1 MTEQIIKNAK
11 LEAQKILEEAKK
23 EANRILSES
32 ALLKAVEKEAQKIKE
47 KTFNE
52 IKLAKLEIQPIE
64 SIFKYESCK
73 HLWENLWKVQN
84 FDTKQFAL
92 FHSENK
98 QLTDFKYSMI
108 ERFEGLAN
116 NHFLIEVFD
125 EYGVNGQF
133 GILNDKGQEI
143 LPMIYSSTDNV
154 LEQYK
159 KLV

>member
-23 EANRILSES
+23 EANRILAES

-108 ERFEGLAN
+108 ERFEGLSN
-116 NHFLIEVFD
+116 NHFLIGVFD

-143 LPMIYSSTDNV
+143 LPMIYSSTDSV

>member
-32 ALLKAVEKEAQKIKE
+32 ALLKAVEKEAQKFKE

-108 ERFEGLAN
+108 ERFEGLSN
-116 NHFLIEVFD
+116 NHFLIGVFD

-143 LPMIYSSTDNV
+143 LPMIYSSTDSV

>member
-1 MTEQIIKNAK
+1 MTEQIVENAK
-11 LEAQKILEEAKK
+11 FEAQKILEEAKK

-32 ALLKAVEKEAQKIKE
+32 TLLKAVEKEAQKIKE

-52 IKLAKLEIQPIE
+52 IKLAKADAQPIE
-64 SIFKYESCK
+64 SIFKYESCE
-73 HLWENLWKVQN
+73 HLWANLWKVQSLES
-84 FDTKQFAL
+84 KKYSL
-92 FHSENK
+92 FHSSQK

-108 ERFEGLAN
+108 ERFEWVAN
-116 NHFLIEVFD
+116 NHFLIGVFD

-143 LPMIYSSTDNV
+143 LPMIYHSTDNV

>member
-1 MTEQIIKNAK
+1 MTEQIIENAK
-11 LEAQKILEEAKK
+11 LEAQKIIEDAKK

-32 ALLKAVEKEAQKIKE
+32 ALLKAIEKEALKIKE

-52 IKLAKLEIQPIE
+52 IKLAKIETQPIE
-64 SIFKYESCK
+64 SIFKYESCE

-84 FDTKQFAL
+84 FDTQKFAL

-98 QLTDFKYSMI
+98 QLTEFKYSMI
-108 ERFEGLAN
+108 ERFEGVAD
-116 NHFLIEVFD
+116 NHFLIGVFD

-133 GILNDKGQEI
+133 GILNDKGEEI
-143 LPMIYSSTDNV
+143 IPMIYDSTENA